1 MSHWKLSILTAGSSL
16 VKITIQMANK
26 MRPIYII
33 LLIINAGLAAVFGT
47 IFLLNRNYEFIIYVG
62 VIILCLILIGVTF
75 FKAAYSTTTL
85 LGLTIWSLM
94 HMTGGGVY
102 INNVRLYDII
112 LIPLSQTYP
121 ILRYDQLVHLFGF
134 AAATL
139 MMFDLLRPLLK
150 ENLQHF
156 VALSIVVTMA
166 GLGVGAF
173 NEIVE
178 ALVAA
183 SLPQSGVGG
192 YVNTALDLISDF
204 LGAILAMVFIKWRYL
219 KCDNPR

>member
-1 MSHWKLSILTAGSSL
+1 MTNKLRAGHIVLL
-16 VKITIQMANK
+16 VINVG
-26 MRPIYII
+26 
-33 LLIINAGLAAVFGT
+33 LLLAFGT
-47 IFLLNRNYEFIIYVG
+47 VFLLKKNYEFVIYVG
-62 VIILCLILIGVTF
+62 VIVVCLALVCVSF
-75 FKAAYSTTTL
+75 FRVRYSYATL
-85 LGLTIWSLM
+85 LGLTIWSLL
-94 HMTGGGVY
+94 HMAGGGVY
-102 INNVRLYDII
+102 INGIRLYEII

-121 ILRYDQLVHLFGF
+121 ILRYDQVVHIFGF

-139 MMFDLLRPLLK
+139 TMFDLLRPLLK

-156 VALSIVVTMA
+156 VALSIVVIMA

-183 SLPQSGVGG
+183 TVPSSGVGG
-192 YVNTALDLISDF
+192 YVNTALDLISDL

-219 KCDNPR
+219 MCDTRR

>member
-1 MSHWKLSILTAGSSL
+1 MSRWKLRLLTTGIHL
-16 VKITIQMANK
+16 VKIPYQMNNK
-26 MRPIYII
+26 IRLIHIV

-62 VIILCLILIGVTF
+62 AIILCLILIGVTF

-85 LGLTIWSLM
+85 IGLTIWSLM

-102 INNVRLYDII
+102 INNARLYDII

-192 YVNTALDLISDF
+192 YVNTSLDLIADF
-204 LGAILAMVFIKWRYL
+204 LGAILAMAFIKLQYLRY
-219 KCDNPR
+219 RSIT

>member
-1 MSHWKLSILTAGSSL
+1 MTN
-16 VKITIQMANK
+16 KI
-26 MRPIYII
+26 RPIHVI
-33 LLIINAGLAAVFGT
+33 LLIINAGLAAVFGS

-62 VIILCLILIGVTF
+62 VIIVFLILIGVTF
-75 FKAAYSTTTL
+75 FRVAYSTVTL
-85 LGLTIWSLM
+85 TGLTIWSLM
-94 HMTGGGVY
+94 HMAGGGVY

-139 MMFDLLRPLLK
+139 TMFDLLRPLLK
-150 ENLQHF
+150 DNLQHF
-156 VALSIVVTMA
+156 VALSIVVIMA

-183 SLPQSGVGG
+183 ALPASGVGG

-204 LGAILAMVFIKWRYL
+204 LGAILAFIFIKWRYL
-219 KCDNPR
+219 KCDSPH